1 MRGVF
6 AAAAAVVWKS
16 LTALTNTLHILFR
29 REPSIFNWS
38 VSLMESEIR
47 NRPAFANIRV
57 TMVPGDEIIAEA
69 DAMASMSATIRMT
82 TRWSGGMMKGI
93 AKRVFGGESMFVNVF
108 TAEAP
113 GELILTQPFPGDI
126 ECIDLKGTTMFLQP
140 GAFIACD
147 PGVKLGLGWAGIKMG
162 IAREGLFRLKVSGEG
177 RVWFGAYGG
186 IFIREISDEY
196 VVDSGHLVAY
206 EPSIGIRIGMAGSVL
221 TSLLSGEGLVTRVTG
236 PGRIYMQS
244 RSFSGLAAWTNAHLW

>member
-1 MRGVF
+1 
-6 AAAAAVVWKS
+6 
-16 LTALTNTLHILFR
+16 
-29 REPSIFNWS
+29 
-38 VSLMESEIR
+38 MESEIR
-47 NRPAFANIRV
+47 NRPAFANIHI
-57 TMVPGDEIIAEA
+57 TLDPGDEVIAEA
-69 DAMASMSATIRMT
+69 DAMASMNASITMT
-82 TRWSGGMMKGI
+82 TRWSGGVVKGI

-108 TAEAP
+108 KAEEE
-113 GELILTQPFPGDI
+113 GELVLTQPFPGDM

-186 IFIREISDEY
+186 IFTREIDEEY
-196 VVDSGHLVAY
+196 IVDSGHLVAY
-206 EPSIGIRIGMAGSVL
+206 EPSIGIRTGMAGGVIS
-221 TSLLSGEGLVTRVTG
+221 SLMSGEGLVTRVKG